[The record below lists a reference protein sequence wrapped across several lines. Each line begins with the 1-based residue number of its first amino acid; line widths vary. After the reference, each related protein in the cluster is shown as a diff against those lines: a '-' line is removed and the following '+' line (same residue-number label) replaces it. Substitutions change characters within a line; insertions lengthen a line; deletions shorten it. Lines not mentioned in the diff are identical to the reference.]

1 MPRPRKSRRHRPAP
15 VPAAQDFERL
25 GRPPSL
31 TARVEQLLR
40 EAISAGRFAEG
51 RLPTEMELAEQLGVS
66 RETVR
71 LAAEAL
77 QRDGLLVKIRRK
89 GTFLHHGLPDQIETT
104 ESAYLGYLQAGYQAA
119 QGREEA
125 ATRAISGLM
134 LQGALEEATRAGF
147 RLIVQHAQHTQIGQ
161 AFQQLQKDR
170 RLRGLLFAH
179 YGEEKLLRRAV
190 GLGVPIVLLDHD
202 LHLPGV
208 HSVRDDSFAGAR
220 QALAHLAQLGHR
232 RIAFVNWHQT
242 ELNPWRL
249 QGYRQGLRDA
259 GLPRRRTWELSAEIT
274 AAGARQAVSQLLD
287 VTPRPTAVY
296 VFNNTL
302 GQLLIDELKARG
314 VAVPEDMSVMGG
326 GGEEVPGLSCH
337 QADWY
342 EIGRSGVQI
351 LTRSLAAGDPAKPE
365 HLLSSHTLRAG
376 HSAGPASSRPD
387 S

>member
-1 MPRPRKSRRHRPAP
+1 MRKRPKKREATH
-15 VPAAQDFERL
+15 AQDDFERL

-40 EAISAGRFAEG
+40 EAISAGRFADG

-89 GTFLHHGLPDQIETT
+89 GTFLHHALPDQIEVT
-104 ESAYLGYLQAGYQAA
+104 ESPYLGYLQAGYQAG

-147 RLIVQHAQHTQIGQ
+147 RLVVQHAPHTQIGQ

-202 LHLPGV
+202 LHLSGV
-208 HSVRDDSFAGAR
+208 HSVRDDSFDGAR
-220 QALAHLAQLGHR
+220 QAMRYLADLGHR
-232 RIAFVNWHQT
+232 RITFINWHQT

-249 QGYRQGLRDA
+249 QGYRQGLRDV
-259 GLPRRRTWELSAEIT
+259 GLPRRRAWELSAEIT
-274 AAGARQAVSQLLD
+274 EAGAKRAVDELLAL
-287 VTPRPTAVY
+287 TPRPTAVY

-302 GQLLIDELKARG
+302 AQLIIEALQKHGVEIPDEL
-314 VAVPEDMSVMGG
+314 SVMGG
-326 GGEEVPGLSCH
+326 GGEEIPGLSCH

-351 LTRSLAAGDPAKPE
+351 LTRALAGGGKTAPE
-365 HLLSSHTLRAG
+365 HLLSAHKLRVG
-376 HSAGPASSRPD
+376 QSAGRVAAKAGA
-387 S
+387 